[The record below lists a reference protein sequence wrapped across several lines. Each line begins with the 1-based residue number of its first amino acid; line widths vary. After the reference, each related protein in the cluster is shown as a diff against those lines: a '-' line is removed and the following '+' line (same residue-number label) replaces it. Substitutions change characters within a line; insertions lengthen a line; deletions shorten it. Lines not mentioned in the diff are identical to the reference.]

1 MTSVNTHVG
10 ANIASANISK
20 VTKEMD
26 MAIERLS
33 SGLRIN
39 SAKDDAAG
47 MAIVSKMESQVKGL
61 SQAIRNATDSQNL
74 IDTTE
79 SASVE
84 VVNILQRLRELAVQS
99 ANDTNTALDRS
110 FIKSEAT
117 QLIAEVDR
125 IANQTTW
132 NGTTVLDG
140 TFASKQFQL
149 GANAKEDVT
158 FSVNSIKSADIGNN
172 RVNGTSSI
180 NAETADDIAAHTIT
194 VTGDLGTATAS
205 INANASASDAATAVN
220 AITASTGVTASAVT
234 KVKLHTLGATGTLSF
249 SLSNGAA
256 SGGSANISV
265 TVSDTADLR
274 VIKDAVNAVAG
285 TTGIEAVMD
294 SSGNSAIILTHSTGQ
309 DIKIGSYDHG
319 TNGTGFEVSVLDQ
332 DGTQTA
338 VSTGVATT
346 QLLTDVTTLLSGTG
360 ALVTAGSVAAAATL
374 TIDGTIKAAFNAQVG
389 VVTGAQAGAGTNF
402 TVVGTDLDGN
412 ALTEVM
418 DINTANGAT
427 TTSKN
432 TFATITSITTDV
444 DIATSVSAGRHTN
457 LEVSAVGQL
466 RFDSANSFS
475 ATTDNVTSAK
485 TNFLATTASNSS
497 SLSALSS
504 LNLGTVSG
512 SEAAIDILD
521 GAINKINADRSDL
534 GAISNR
540 LDATIS
546 NLTSIV
552 TNTQAS
558 VSNVRDADFSAET
571 SRLTRAQIL
580 NQAATSMLAQAN
592 ASKQSVLSLLQ
603 G

>member
-1 MTSVNTHVG
+1 MTSVNTNVG

-20 VTKEMD
+20 ISKEMD
-26 MAIERLS
+26 LAIERLS

-47 MAIVSKMESQVKGL
+47 MAIVSKMESQVTGL
-61 SQAIRNATDSQNL
+61 TQAVRNATDSQNL

-99 ANDTNTALDRS
+99 ANDTNTAIDRS

-132 NGTTVLDG
+132 NGTAVLDG
-140 TFASKQFQL
+140 TFQSKQFQL

-158 FSVNSIKSADIGNN
+158 FSINSAKSADIGNN

-180 NAETADDIAAHTIT
+180 NAETADIIAAHTIS

-205 INANASASDAATAVN
+205 INANASAADAATAVN

-234 KVKLHTLGATGTLSF
+234 KVKMHSLGATGSLSF
-249 SLSNGAA
+249 TLGNGAS
-256 SGGSANISV
+256 SGGSATISV

-274 VIKDAVNAVAG
+274 VVKDAINAVAG
-285 TTGIEAVMD
+285 TTGIDAVMD

-309 DIKIGSYDHG
+309 DIKIGSYNHG
-319 TNGTGFEVSVLDQ
+319 TNGTIMEVAVLDQ

-338 VSTGVATT
+338 VSTGVATSVA
-346 QLLTDVTTLLSGTG
+346 LNDIVTDTDSLSD
-360 ALVTAGSVAAAATL
+360 AVSVAAAATL
-374 TIDGTIKAAFNAQVG
+374 TIDSTIKAAFNSQVG
-389 VVTGAQAGAGTNF
+389 VIVNANATAGTDF
-402 TVVGTDLDGN
+402 TIVGTDMDGN
-412 ALTEVM
+412 ALTEVLALV
-418 DINTANGAT
+418 TASGST
-427 TTSKN
+427 TVSTN
-432 TFATITSITTDV
+432 TFATITSITTDT
-444 DIATSVSAGRHTN
+444 DIATSVDVGQIQN
-457 LEVSAVGQL
+457 LEASAVGQV

-475 ATTDNVTSAK
+475 ATTDNITSAK

-497 SLSALSS
+497 TLSALSS
-504 LNLGTVSG
+504 LNLGTVAG

-521 GAINKINADRSDL
+521 GAINKINQDRSDL

-540 LDATIS
+540 LDATVS
-546 NLTSIV
+546 NLTNII

-558 VSNVRDADFSAET
+558 VSNVRDADFSLET

>member
-1 MTSVNTHVG
+1 MTSVNTNVG

-20 VTKEMD
+20 ISKEMD
-26 MAIERLS
+26 LAIERLS

-47 MAIVSKMESQVKGL
+47 MAIVSKMESQVTGL
-61 SQAIRNATDSQNL
+61 TQAVRNATDSQNL

-99 ANDTNTALDRS
+99 ANDTNTAIDRS

-132 NGTTVLDG
+132 NGTAVLDG
-140 TFASKQFQL
+140 TFQSKQFQL

-158 FSVNSIKSADIGNN
+158 FSINSAKSADIGNN

-180 NAETADDIAAHTIT
+180 NAETADIIAAHTIS

-205 INANASASDAATAVN
+205 INANASAADAATAVN

-234 KVKLHTLGATGTLSF
+234 KVKMHSLGATGSLSF
-249 SLSNGAA
+249 TLGNGAS
-256 SGGSANISV
+256 SGGSATISV

-274 VIKDAVNAVAG
+274 VVKDAINAVAG
-285 TTGIEAVMD
+285 TTGIDAVMD

-309 DIKIGSYDHG
+309 DIKIGSYNHG
-319 TNGTGFEVSVLDQ
+319 TNGTIMEVAVLDQ

-338 VSTGVATT
+338 VSTGVATSVA
-346 QLLTDVTTLLSGTG
+346 LNDIVTDTDSLSD
-360 ALVTAGSVAAAATL
+360 AVSVAAAATL
-374 TIDGTIKAAFNAQVG
+374 TIDSTIKAAFNSQVG
-389 VVTGAQAGAGTNF
+389 VIVNANATAGTDF
-402 TVVGTDLDGN
+402 TIVGTDMDGN
-412 ALTEVM
+412 ALTEVLALV
-418 DINTANGAT
+418 TASGST
-427 TTSKN
+427 TVSTN
-432 TFATITSITTDV
+432 TFATITSITTDT
-444 DIATSVSAGRHTN
+444 DIATSVDVGQIQN
-457 LEVSAVGQL
+457 LEASAVGQV

-475 ATTDNVTSAK
+475 ATTDNIVSAK

-504 LNLGTVSG
+504 LNLGTVAG

-521 GAINKINADRSDL
+521 GAINKINQDRSDL

-540 LDATIS
+540 LDATVS
-546 NLTSIV
+546 NLTNII

-558 VSNVRDADFSAET
+558 VSNVRDADFSLET

>member
-1 MTSVNTHVG
+1 MTSVNTNVG

-20 VTKEMD
+20 ISKEMD
-26 MAIERLS
+26 LAIERLS

-47 MAIVSKMESQVKGL
+47 MAIVSKMESQVTGL
-61 SQAIRNATDSQNL
+61 TQAVRNATDSQNL

-99 ANDTNTALDRS
+99 ANDTNTAIDRS

-132 NGTTVLDG
+132 NGTAVLDG
-140 TFASKQFQL
+140 TFQSKQFQL

-158 FSVNSIKSADIGNN
+158 FSINSAKSADIGNN

-180 NAETADDIAAHTIT
+180 NAETADIIAAHTIS

-205 INANASASDAATAVN
+205 INANASAADAATAVN

-234 KVKLHTLGATGTLSF
+234 KVKMHSLGATGSLSF
-249 SLSNGAA
+249 TLGNGAS
-256 SGGSANISV
+256 SGGSATISV

-274 VIKDAVNAVAG
+274 VVKDAINAVAG
-285 TTGIEAVMD
+285 TTGIDAVMD

-309 DIKIGSYDHG
+309 DIKIGSYNHG
-319 TNGTGFEVSVLDQ
+319 TNGTIMEVAVLDQ

-338 VSTGVATT
+338 VSTGVATSVA
-346 QLLTDVTTLLSGTG
+346 LNDIVTDTDSLSD
-360 ALVTAGSVAAAATL
+360 AVSVAAAATL
-374 TIDGTIKAAFNAQVG
+374 TIDSTIKAAFNSQVG
-389 VVTGAQAGAGTNF
+389 VIVNANATAGTDF
-402 TVVGTDLDGN
+402 TIVGTDMDGN
-412 ALTEVM
+412 ALTEVLALV
-418 DINTANGAT
+418 TASGST
-427 TTSKN
+427 TVSTN
-432 TFATITSITTDV
+432 TFATITSITTDT
-444 DIATSVSAGRHTN
+444 DIATSVDVGQIQN
-457 LEVSAVGQL
+457 LEASAVGQV

-475 ATTDNVTSAK
+475 ATTDNITSAK

-497 SLSALSS
+497 TLSALSS
-504 LNLGTVSG
+504 LNLGTVAG

-521 GAINKINADRSDL
+521 GAINKINQDRSDL

-540 LDATIS
+540 LDATVS
-546 NLTSIV
+546 NLTNII

-558 VSNVRDADFSAET
+558 VSNVRDADFSLET

-592 ASKQSVLSLLQ
+592 AQGQGVLALLQ
-603 G
+603 T